1 MKNQLLQE
9 GFPNWNKRDF
19 FKFINMCEIFGRD
32 RVDLYTELMLFDK
45 SIDEI
50 KRFSERFW
58 KDFKSIKNHKKYI
71 ERIERGE

>member
-1 MKNQLLQE
+1 
-9 GFPNWNKRDF
+9 
-19 FKFINMCEIFGRD
+19 MCEIFGRD